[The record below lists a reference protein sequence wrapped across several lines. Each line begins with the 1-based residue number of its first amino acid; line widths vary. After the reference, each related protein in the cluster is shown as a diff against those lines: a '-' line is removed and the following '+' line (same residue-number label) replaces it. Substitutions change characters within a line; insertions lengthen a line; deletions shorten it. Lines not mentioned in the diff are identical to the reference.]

1 MDDLI
6 RESMEGFDTL
16 WQRVTGGAQQTEEHP
31 SAQEHTYDWEDVLL
45 GFIHEESCAAGLS
58 AALARMSQG
67 DARAVLARQAGE
79 AKTRLRR
86 LRAEHF
92 IAAGVEDGGNEQ
104 CRAPA
109 GRLASL
115 RGLYLQAQDLA
126 ARYEKAAGAVADP
139 ALGEVFSA
147 FADASRRR
155 ARELRDLLVAS
166 F

>member
-6 RESMEGFDTL
+6 KESMDGFDQL
-16 WQRVTGGAQQTEEHP
+16 WQRVTGGPQQTQEHP
-31 SAQEHTYDWEDVLL
+31 PAQERTYDWEDVLL
-45 GFIHEESCAAGLS
+45 GFIHEETCASLLS
-58 AALARMSQG
+58 ASLARMSQG
-67 DARAVLARQAGE
+67 DARAALARHAGE
-79 AKTRLRR
+79 AKKRLRR

-104 CRAPA
+104 CRAPE

-126 ARYEKAAGAVADP
+126 VRYEQAAGDIADP
-139 ALGEVFSA
+139 VLGEVLSA
-147 FADASRRR
+147 FADANRRR
-155 ARELRDLLVAS
+155 AQELRALLVAS

>member
-6 RESMEGFDTL
+6 KESMEGFDQL
-16 WQRVTGGAQQTEEHP
+16 WQRVTGTGEAQAQQAPARER
-31 SAQEHTYDWEDVLL
+31 TYDWEDALL
-45 GFIHEESCAAGLS
+45 GFIHEEACAALLS
-58 AALARMSQG
+58 ASLARMSLG
-67 DARAVLARQAGE
+67 DAKAVLSRHAGE
-79 AKTRLRR
+79 AKMRLRR

-104 CRAPA
+104 CRAPE
-109 GRLASL
+109 GRLACL

-126 ARYEKAAGAVADP
+126 GRYEKAAGAVADP
-139 ALGEVFSA
+139 ALGEVLSA

-155 ARELRDLLVAS
+155 VRELRALLVAS